1 MTRRK
6 NRKKKKQRV
15 FNFVGYMAIFAVVV
29 TIAVVT
35 WVRGI
40 SLQKKLDAY
49 DARETQ
55 LNTMIEQEKDRTDQ
69 LEERKKY
76 MQTKQY
82 IEEVAQ
88 EKFRLIY
95 PDEIM
100 FKKE

>member
-1 MTRRK
+1 MAK
-6 NRKKKKQRV
+6 KKKKKQSA
-15 FNFVGYMAIFAVVV
+15 FNLAGYIAIFAVVV

-35 WVRGI
+35 WVRGMT
-40 SLQKKLDAY
+40 LQEKLDAY

-55 LNTMIEQEKDRTDQ
+55 LNTMIAQEEDRMNQ

-88 EKFRLIY
+88 EKFRLVY

-100 FKKE
+100 FKRGE

>member
-1 MTRRK
+1 MA
-6 NRKKKKQRV
+6 KKKKKRQGV
-15 FNFVGYMAIFAVVV
+15 FNLAGYIAIFAVVV

-35 WVRGI
+35 WLRGMT
-40 SLQKKLDAY
+40 LQEKLDAY
-49 DARETQ
+49 AARETQ
-55 LNTMIEQEKDRTDQ
+55 LNEMIAQEEDRMSQ

-88 EKFRLIY
+88 EKFRLVY

-100 FKKE
+100 FKRQE

>member
-1 MTRRK
+1 MAKRRK
-6 NRKKKKQRV
+6 QSA
-15 FNFVGYMAIFAVVV
+15 FNLAGYIAIFAVVI

-40 SLQKKLDAY
+40 SLQEQLDDY
-49 DARETQ
+49 DARQEQ
-55 LNTMIEQEKDRTDQ
+55 LNDMIAQEENRTNQ

-82 IEEVAQ
+82 IEDVAR
-88 EKFRLIY
+88 EKVGLVY

-100 FKKE
+100 FKSNK